1 MINRQMLGVFA
12 LVLALLA
19 VVVGSVAYFF
29 LSVRHPEGTV
39 QASPTPGQP
48 ANGCRGGITKNSDGS
63 YSFSWLHVSADG
75 KIVDEKGCVV
85 PLVGFNMG
93 GLFLADA
100 SGGTKL
106 ANIAW
111 YKQRFP
117 MNIVRVNFNSLWWVN
132 DVYVPKANM
141 HFRQWLQ
148 QYVKW
153 QEQLGNYVELDKGP
167 HFPEPPCGGTITYC
181 PTQDQGIKDYT
192 ANPNPET
199 QRELEPYISYDVQA
213 WTDIAKI
220 YANDPAVIYDA
231 WNEPILHK
239 QMAAYFQDMNTL
251 INTIRAQ
258 NPRALIIVYDFGWK
272 YIMSG
277 QFPEYQQSNL
287 VIDSHIYDNFKGIS
301 PATGKSCQEPGHP
314 NWTPSSSGFDQE
326 VTFAHTHGQA
336 VIVNEWGGCYPS
348 AAYNQQL
355 VSFAKT
361 QDVGLVYFQSGDVVN
376 KANGTNEINNNGQMV
391 QADYA
396 SILRA

>member
-1 MINRQMLGVFA
+1 MINRRMLGVFA

-29 LSVRHPEGTV
+29 LSSRHPGVTI

-48 ANGCRGGITKNSDGS
+48 ANGCRGVTKNSDGS

-85 PLVGFNMG
+85 PLAGFNMG

-106 ANIAW
+106 ANVASF
-111 YKQRFP
+111 KQTFP

-141 HFRQWLQ
+141 HF
-148 QYVKW
+148 
-153 QEQLGNYVELDKGP
+153 P
-167 HFPEPPCGGTITYC
+167 ITYC
-181 PTQDQGIKDYT
+181 PSQNQGIKDYT
-192 ANPNPET
+192 ANPNPQT
-199 QRELEPYISYDVQA
+199 QQELEPYIGYDVQA
-213 WTDIAKI
+213 WMDIAKI

-239 QMAAYFQDMNTL
+239 QTAAYFQDMNTL
-251 INTIRAQ
+251 INTIRSQ
-258 NPRALIIVYDFGWK
+258 NPRALIVVYDFGWK
-272 YIMSG
+272 YITSG
-277 QFPEYQQSNL
+277 QFPNYQQSNL
-287 VIDSHIYDNFKGIS
+287 VIDSHIYDNFNGIS
-301 PATGKSCQEPGHP
+301 PATGKPCHEPGHP

-326 VTFAHTHGQA
+326 VAFAHTHGQA
-336 VIVNEWGGCYPS
+336 VT
-348 AAYNQQL
+348 AYNQQL

-361 QDVGLVYFQSGDVVN
+361 QDVGLVYFQSGDVVD
-376 KANGTNEINNNGQMV
+376 KANGANEVNDNGHMV

-396 SILRA
+396 SILG